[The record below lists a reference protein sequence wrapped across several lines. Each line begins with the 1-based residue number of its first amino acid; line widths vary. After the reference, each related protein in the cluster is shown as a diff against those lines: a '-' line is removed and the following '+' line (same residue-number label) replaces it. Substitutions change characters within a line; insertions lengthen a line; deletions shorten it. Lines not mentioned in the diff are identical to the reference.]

1 MTETKLEEW
10 AYGFMTFIFGI
21 AGDIISF
28 CVTMG
33 LLYATFYIIGRYLVC
48 QNDDQEWSEF
58 TGHIRS
64 GIKDLAEAF
73 KNAKTYTVTNLW
85 TGEQKEQSGCFEA
98 GQLQACESITL
109 RVTPV

>member
-10 AYGFMTFIFGI
+10 AYSLITFIFGI

-48 QNDDQEWSEF
+48 QNDDQEWSKF

-73 KNAKTYTVTNLW
+73 KNATPAIKAAA
-85 TGEQKEQSGCFEA
+85 KEWADTAIECIEDI
-98 GQLQACESITL
+98 LD
-109 RVTPV
+109 

>member
-73 KNAKTYTVTNLW
+73 KNATPAIKAVA
-85 TGEQKEQSGCFEA
+85 KEWADTAIECIEDI
-98 GQLQACESITL
+98 LD
-109 RVTPV
+109 

>member
-10 AYGFMTFIFGI
+10 AYGFMTFNFGI

-73 KNAKTYTVTNLW
+73 KNATPAIKAAA
-85 TGEQKEQSGCFEA
+85 KEWADTAIERIEDI
-98 GQLQACESITL
+98 LD
-109 RVTPV
+109 

>member
-73 KNAKTYTVTNLW
+73 KNATPAIKAAA
-85 TGEQKEQSGCFEA
+85 KEWADTAIECIEDI
-98 GQLQACESITL
+98 LD
-109 RVTPV
+109 

>member
-73 KNAKTYTVTNLW
+73 KNATPAIKAAA
-85 TGEQKEQSGCFEA
+85 KEWADTTIERIEDI
-98 GQLQACESITL
+98 LD
-109 RVTPV
+109 

>member
-10 AYGFMTFIFGI
+10 AYSCMTFIFGI

-28 CVTMG
+28 CITMG

-73 KNAKTYTVTNLW
+73 KNATPAIKAAA
-85 TGEQKEQSGCFEA
+85 KEWADTAIECIEDV
-98 GQLQACESITL
+98 LD
-109 RVTPV
+109 

>member
-73 KNAKTYTVTNLW
+73 KNATPAIKAAA
-85 TGEQKEQSGCFEA
+85 KEWADMAIERIEDI
-98 GQLQACESITL
+98 LD
-109 RVTPV
+109 

>member
-10 AYGFMTFIFGI
+10 AYSCMAFIFGI

-28 CVTMG
+28 CITMG

-64 GIKDLAEAF
+64 GIKDLVEAF
-73 KNAKTYTVTNLW
+73 KNATPAIKAAA
-85 TGEQKEQSGCFEA
+85 KEWADTAIECIEDV
-98 GQLQACESITL
+98 LD
-109 RVTPV
+109 

>member
-10 AYGFMTFIFGI
+10 AYSCMTFIFGI

-28 CVTMG
+28 CITMG

-73 KNAKTYTVTNLW
+73 KNATPAIKAAA
-85 TGEQKEQSGCFEA
+85 KEWADTAIECIEDI
-98 GQLQACESITL
+98 LD
-109 RVTPV
+109 

>member
-73 KNAKTYTVTNLW
+73 KNATPAI
-85 TGEQKEQSGCFEA
+85 KEAAKEWA
-98 GQLQACESITL
+98 DTAIERIEDILD
-109 RVTPV
+109 

>member
-73 KNAKTYTVTNLW
+73 KNATPAIKAAA
-85 TGEQKEQSGCFEA
+85 KEWADTAIERIEDI
-98 GQLQACESITL
+98 LD
-109 RVTPV
+109 

>member
-64 GIKDLAEAF
+64 GIKDLVEAF
-73 KNAKTYTVTNLW
+73 KNATPAIKAAA
-85 TGEQKEQSGCFEA
+85 KEWADTAIECIEDI
-98 GQLQACESITL
+98 LD
-109 RVTPV
+109 

>member
-48 QNDDQEWSEF
+48 QNDDQEWSKF

-73 KNAKTYTVTNLW
+73 KNATPAIKAAA
-85 TGEQKEQSGCFEA
+85 KEWADTAIECIEDI
-98 GQLQACESITL
+98 LD
-109 RVTPV
+109 

>member
-73 KNAKTYTVTNLW
+73 KNATPAIKATA
-85 TGEQKEQSGCFEA
+85 KEWADTAIERIEDI
-98 GQLQACESITL
+98 LD
-109 RVTPV
+109 